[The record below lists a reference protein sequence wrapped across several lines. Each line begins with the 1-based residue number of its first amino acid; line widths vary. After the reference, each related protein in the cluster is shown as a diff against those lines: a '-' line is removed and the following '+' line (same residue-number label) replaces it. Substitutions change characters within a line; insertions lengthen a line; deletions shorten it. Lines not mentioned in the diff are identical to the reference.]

1 MSKKKENINVKTNN
15 FWQFPEK
22 ANILS
27 LFFIGIVFSAI
38 ILVIGVILY
47 SNRNYDYLPDYE
59 EITYSKDLNPA
70 FIVLSDYTIPDDE
83 IVQTNKIIMN
93 LTKNKKNDSSYDITS
108 SKYNIIGVTDDGY
121 EYLSEYNREEK
132 IQNYAHTHTFAS
144 LTSNSKKLYNKLLV
158 KVVYD
163 YKDSD
168 NKISKKVQEFSQKL
182 MKLERTEI
190 DSIKVNNEI
199 KDNTDLVSTFNVRIV
214 PDSSSSIKKVTVDLS
229 LKNSDALDKYKV
241 DFQVFG
247 IDNNG
252 KIYDLVG
259 YYNISTTTSPTFTRT
274 VSIPDSTVINTVI
287 AKMVYLDSEGNTHN
301 YTSRLEY

>member
-27 LFFIGIVFSAI
+27 LFFIGIVFASI

-59 EITYSKDLNPA
+59 EITYSEDLNPA

-93 LTKNKKNDSSYDITS
+93 LTKNKKNDSSYDITN
-108 SKYNIIGVTDDGY
+108 SKYNIIGITDDGY

-182 MKLERTEI
+182 IKLDRTEI

-247 IDNNG
+247 IDSNG